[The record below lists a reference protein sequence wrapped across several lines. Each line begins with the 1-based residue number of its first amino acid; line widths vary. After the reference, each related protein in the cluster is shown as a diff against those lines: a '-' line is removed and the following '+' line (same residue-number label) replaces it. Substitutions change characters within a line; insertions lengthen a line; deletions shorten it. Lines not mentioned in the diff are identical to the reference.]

1 MKVEVKQVLSRE
13 KEVLEATR
21 RKFAQ
26 GLYDC
31 EEIILPIAQALAP
44 ERTGRYKRSI
54 SWAVNETKLEGAL
67 SAGIYKI
74 GDPNYSPQAHI
85 IEFGSHK
92 MAPRAPLRKAAAL
105 ARERMGQAIAKRCQ
119 EPV

>member
-1 MKVEVKQVLSRE
+1 MK
-13 KEVLEATR
+13 ANIR

-31 EEIILPIAQALAP
+31 ESIILPIAQALAP
-44 ERTGRYKRSI
+44 VRTGQYRRSI
-54 SWAVNETKLEGAL
+54 SYAVDETTLEGAL

-74 GDPNYSPQAHI
+74 GDPNYSPHAHL
-85 IEFGSHK
+85 IEFGTHK
-92 MAPRAPLRKAAAL
+92 MAPRAPLRRAAEA
-105 ARERMGQAIAKRCQ
+105 ARGGMGQAIAKRCQ

>member
-54 SWAVNETKLEGAL
+54 S
-67 SAGIYKI
+67 
-74 GDPNYSPQAHI
+74 
-85 IEFGSHK
+85 
-92 MAPRAPLRKAAAL
+92 
-105 ARERMGQAIAKRCQ
+105 
-119 EPV
+119 